1 MSGLYLAA
9 DDLTGALDSA
19 VPFCGEFGPIPVF
32 LGAPHDD
39 RGPHAAVDLATRDA
53 SSEFAMLSVAHI
65 AHRMATADIAY
76 KKIDS
81 LLRGHWAIEL
91 AGLMKAMA
99 FRLCIFAPAF
109 PSQGRTTRL
118 GRQIVRAAD
127 GSLSAIV
134 PVDPVEALGRLGL
147 RVVRAAVPDSANPDA
162 LTIENDVVIFDV
174 ATDDDLRSIV
184 RWGSRLNKPLLWCGS
199 GGLARALAQHE
210 APRTAA
216 IQKPVLA
223 IIGTDHVV
231 SKTQIAHAVARGA
244 TCQIVIGNDIA
255 GDAATI
261 TDAFERM
268 GSCLVTFA
276 FPDGALPEDAAACID
291 DKLGALLRQIPRPST
306 LLVSGGKT
314 LLSVCRAVGASY
326 LDVDAEF
333 GPGVPRSRL
342 RAGRWDGV
350 GIVSKSGGFGHPQW
364 LAEMIS
370 AAH

>member
-1 MSGLYLAA
+1 
-9 DDLTGALDSA
+9 
-19 VPFCGEFGPIPVF
+19 
-32 LGAPHDD
+32 
-39 RGPHAAVDLATRDA
+39 
-53 SSEFAMLSVAHI
+53 
-65 AHRMATADIAY
+65 
-76 KKIDS
+76 
-81 LLRGHWAIEL
+81 
-91 AGLMKAMA
+91 
-99 FRLCIFAPAF
+99 
-109 PSQGRTTRL
+109 
-118 GRQIVRAAD
+118 
-127 GSLSAIV
+127 
-134 PVDPVEALGRLGL
+134 VEALGRLGL

-210 APRTAA
+210 APRAAA

-261 TDAFERM
+261 TDAFELM

-276 FPDGALPEDAAACID
+276 LPDGTLPEDAAACMD

-306 LLVSGGKT
+306 LLVSGAGFR
-314 LLSVCRAVGASY
+314 VI
-326 LDVDAEF
+326 
-333 GPGVPRSRL
+333 GPT
-342 RAGRWDGV
+342 
-350 GIVSKSGGFGHPQW
+350 
-364 LAEMIS
+364 
-370 AAH
+370 